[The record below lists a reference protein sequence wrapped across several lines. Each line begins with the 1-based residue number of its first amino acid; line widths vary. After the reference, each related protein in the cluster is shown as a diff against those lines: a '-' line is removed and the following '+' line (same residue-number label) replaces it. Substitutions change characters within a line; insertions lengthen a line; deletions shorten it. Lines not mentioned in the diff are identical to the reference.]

1 MFSAMKRI
9 VPVLALIGAMSMMT
23 GCAVN
28 RASGTLTSGTDLSK
42 IKTAYVVKH
51 DKDKNNV
58 NQIIKTKL
66 ESKGYTVTTGPELPG
81 PYATDMSVTYIDK
94 WMWDITMYMIE
105 LTINFRDPKTN
116 FPIATG
122 NSLHTSLTRK
132 SPDAMVDEVLSS
144 IHSAP
149 KQ

>member
-1 MFSAMKRI
+1 MFSAVKRLI
-9 VPVLALIGAMSMMT
+9 PVLALVGIMSLMT

-28 RASGTLTSGTDLSK
+28 RASASLSPGADLSA

-66 ESKGYTVTTGPELPG
+66 ESKGYVVTTGPELPV

-132 SPDAMVDEVLSS
+132 SPNEMVEEVLVN
-144 IHSAP
+144 IQSAP
-149 KQ
+149 KK

>member
-1 MFSAMKRI
+1 MFSVMKRI
-9 VPVLALIGAMSMMT
+9 VPVLALIGVMSLMT

-28 RASGTLTSGTDLSK
+28 RASGNLSPGTDLSK

-51 DKDKNNV
+51 DKDKNNI

-66 ESKGYTVTTGPELPG
+66 ESRGYVVTTGPELPT
-81 PYATDMSVTYIDK
+81 PYAADMSVTYIDK

-105 LTINFRDPKTN
+105 LTVNFRDPKTN

-122 NSLHTSLTRK
+122 NSYHTSLTRK
-132 SPDAMVDEVLSS
+132 SPDEMVEEVLTN
-144 IHSAP
+144 IQSAP